1 MSVADER
8 KGGGPSLCS
17 GRHLERR
24 RWTVG
29 LYGTEDV
36 AFPIES
42 VYTQSTEVPGTAP
55 VIDIHCHILP
65 EVDDGP
71 KSWEVSVEM
80 CRMAAADGVTHM
92 VATPHSNDR
101 YPFDPEYLAGCVR
114 KLQEMVGDL
123 PRLSLGCDFH
133 LSYDNLQRV
142 LAQPEQYTIG
152 GASYLLVELS
162 DYSIPTQIADCFLR
176 LGDRGVTPI
185 ITHPERNAILRQ
197 TPQRVIEFV
206 ELGCAVQVTANALT
220 GFWGQRVGRVAIW
233 LLEHEAVH
241 VIASDAHDA
250 KHRTPILSQAR
261 AVVMEMVGE
270 EIASALLEENPRAIV
285 SGLPLPYSPKPAFN
299 G

>member
-1 MSVADER
+1 
-8 KGGGPSLCS
+8 
-17 GRHLERR
+17 
-24 RWTVG
+24 
-29 LYGTEDV
+29 
-36 AFPIES
+36 
-42 VYTQSTEVPGTAP
+42 
-55 VIDIHCHILP
+55 VIDIHSHILP

-80 CRMAAADGVTHM
+80 CGMAAADGVTHM

-101 YPFDPEYLAGCVR
+101 YHYDHDYLTGCVEQ
-114 KLQEMVGDL
+114 LQGMVGEA

-133 LSYDNLQRV
+133 LSYDNLQSV
-142 LAQPEQYTIG
+142 LALPEQYTIA
-152 GASYLLVELS
+152 GANYLLVELS
-162 DYSIPTQIADCFLR
+162 DFSIPTQIADCFLR

-197 TPQRVIEFV
+197 APQRVIEFV

-220 GFWGQRVGRVAIW
+220 GFWGQRVARVATW

-241 VIASDAHDA
+241 VVASDAHDT

-270 EIASALLEENPRAIV
+270 DIASALFEGNPQAVV
-285 SGLPLPYSPKPAFN
+285 SGLPLPYSPKPVLK